1 MTFRSEDKYILQ
13 KNDYIKL
20 KCFLKENYFTS
31 LFPNRKIKSLY
42 FDNKYLNM
50 FHDSEE
56 GVTPRKKIRIRTY
69 NNDENNPFLEFKINS
84 AEGKFKKTESI
95 EPSLFK
101 TLCKSGKYDNSYGTC
116 LPKLYVEYNREYLSK
131 DDLRVTI
138 DKEINYKG
146 FLNKSFFK
154 ERFFLFEIKTLGV
167 NRNSNFKEKFSNNK
181 IRFSKYS
188 EAIKKLFANDRGNI
202 INL

>member
-13 KNDYIKL
+13 KSDYIKL
-20 KCFLKENYFTS
+20 KCFLNEHNFTS
-31 LFPNRKIKSLY
+31 LYPNRKIRSLY

-69 NNDENNPFLEFKINS
+69 NDDENNPFLEFKINS
-84 AEGKFKKTESI
+84 AEGKFKKSDSI

-101 TLCKSGKYDNSYGTC
+101 RLCQNGKYDNSYGTC
-116 LPKLYVEYNREYLSK
+116 MPKLYVEYKREYLSK
-131 DDLRVTI
+131 DHLRVTI

-146 FLNKSFFK
+146 FLSNCFFK
-154 ERFFLFEIKTLGV
+154 ERFYLFEIKTLSDDK
-167 NRNSNFKEKFSNNK
+167 NSSFKEKFSNNK

-188 EAIKKLFANDRGNI
+188 EAIKKLFANNRSNI
-202 INL
+202 INP